1 MKEKKRFLLLLGLIF
16 VHLLLISIQVPKG
29 SEPTYFERVV
39 FSVFTPV
46 EHGVVSFFRGL
57 KNFWRNY
64 FYFRDVQRQ
73 NQSLRDEAFRLR
85 QENLALKNLLLK
97 FQGGKGI
104 QDLLSTVSRSILVAS
119 VIGIDSGQI
128 YKSIH
133 LNKGSTDGVRK
144 DMVVLDRKGRLVGR
158 VVEPV
163 SPRESRVQLISDED
177 SGVGVLTERFRVVG
191 ILQGDAGGKCR
202 LKYIVKTNREVMV
215 DEEVLTSG
223 LDGIYPSG
231 IPVGRIVSI
240 TEDTE
245 LFKKIVVEPYFDLSD
260 LDQVAV
266 FTADLRDLS

>member
-1 MKEKKRFLLLLGLIF
+1 MKEKKRFLLFLGLIF

-29 SEPTYFERVV
+29 SEPTYFEKAV

-64 FYFRDVQRQ
+64 LYFRDVQRQ

-97 FQGGKGI
+97 FQGSKGI

-128 YKSIH
+128 YKSIR
-133 LNKGSTDGVRK
+133 LNKGEADGVRK

-163 SPRESRVQLISDED
+163 SSRDSRVQLVSDED

-202 LKYIVKTNREVMV
+202 LKYIVKTNREVTV

-240 TEDTE
+240 TEDTD

>member
-1 MKEKKRFLLLLGLIF
+1 LKEKKRFLLLLGLIL
-16 VHLLLISIQVPKG
+16 VHLLLISIQVPRG
-29 SEPTYFERVV
+29 NEPTYFERAV

-57 KNFWRNY
+57 KSFWRNY

-85 QENLALKNLLLK
+85 EENLALKNLLLK
-97 FQGGKGI
+97 FQGGKEI
-104 QDLLSTVSRSILVAS
+104 QELLSTVSRSILVAS
-119 VIGIDSGQI
+119 VIGIDSSQI
-128 YKSIH
+128 YKSIR
-133 LNKGSTDGVRK
+133 LNKGEADGVRK

-158 VVEPV
+158 VVGPV
-163 SPRESRVQLISDED
+163 SSRESRVQLVSDED

-191 ILQGDAGGKCR
+191 VLQGDTGGKCR
-202 LKYIVKTNREVMV
+202 LKYIVKTNREVTV

-240 TEDTE
+240 TEDTD

>member
-1 MKEKKRFLLLLGLIF
+1 MKEKKRFLLLLGLVF

-29 SEPTYFERVV
+29 NEPTYFERAV

-97 FQGGKGI
+97 FQGAKDI

-119 VIGIDSGQI
+119 VIGIDSSQV
-128 YKSIH
+128 YKSIN
-133 LNKGSTDGVRK
+133 LNKGTNDGVRK

-163 SPRESRVQLISDED
+163 SARESRVQLISDED

-240 TEDTE
+240 TEDTD

-266 FTADLRDLS
+266 FTADLRGLS

>member
-1 MKEKKRFLLLLGLIF
+1 VKEKKRFLLLLGLIF
-16 VHLLLISIQVPKG
+16 VHLLLISIQVPRG

-128 YKSIH
+128 YRSIH

-158 VVEPV
+158 VIEPV
-163 SPRESRVQLISDED
+163 SSRESRVQLVSDED

-245 LFKKIVVEPYFDLSD
+245 LFKKIIVEPYFDLSD

>member
-1 MKEKKRFLLLLGLIF
+1 VKEKKRFLLLLGLIF

-46 EHGVVSFFRGL
+46 EHGVTSFFRGL

-163 SPRESRVQLISDED
+163 SSRESRVQLVSDED

-245 LFKKIVVEPYFDLSD
+245 LFKKIIVEPYFDLSD

>member
-1 MKEKKRFLLLLGLIF
+1 VKEKKRFLLLLGLVF

-29 SEPTYFERVV
+29 NDPTYFERGLFTV
-39 FSVFTPV
+39 FGPV

-57 KNFWRNY
+57 KNFWGNY
-64 FYFRDVQRQ
+64 VYLRDVQEQ

-85 QENLALKNLLLK
+85 EENLAFKNLLLK
-97 FQGGKGI
+97 LQGSKEI
-104 QDLLSTVSRSILVAS
+104 QELLSTVSRSILVAS
-119 VIGIDSGQI
+119 VIGIDPGQI
-128 YKSIH
+128 HKSVH
-133 LNKGSTDGVRK
+133 LNKGTRDGVRK

-163 SPRESRVQLISDED
+163 SLRQSRVQLISDED
-177 SGVGVLTERFRVVG
+177 SGVGVITERFRVVG
-191 ILQGDAGGKCR
+191 ILQGDAEGKCR
-202 LKYIVKTNREVMV
+202 LKYVVKTNKDVLV

-231 IPVGRIVSI
+231 VPVGKIVSVA
-240 TEDTE
+240 EDND

-266 FTADLRDLS
+266 LIVDLRGLS

>member
-64 FYFRDVQRQ
+64 FYFRDVQQQ
-73 NQSLRDEAFRLR
+73 NQSLRDEALRLR

-97 FQGGKGI
+97 FQGGKEI
-104 QDLLSTVSRSILVAS
+104 QELLSTVSRSILVAS
-119 VIGIDSGQI
+119 VIGIDSSQI

-133 LNKGSTDGVRK
+133 LNKGSTDGVQK
-144 DMVVLDRKGRLVGR
+144 DMVVLDRRGRLVGR
-158 VVEPV
+158 IVEPV
-163 SPRESRVQLISDED
+163 SPRESRVQLISDEN
-177 SGVGVLTERFRVVG
+177 SGVGVLTERLRVVG
-191 ILQGDAGGKCR
+191 ILQGDSGGKCR
-202 LKYIVKTNREVMV
+202 LKYIIKTNREVMV

-240 TEDTE
+240 TEDTD
-245 LFKKIVVEPYFDLSD
+245 LFKKIIVEPYFDLSD

>member
-1 MKEKKRFLLLLGLIF
+1 VKEKKRFLLLLGLIF
-16 VHLLLISIQVPKG
+16 IHLLLISIQVPKG

-46 EHGVVSFFRGL
+46 EHGVTSFFRGL

-163 SPRESRVQLISDED
+163 SSRESRVQLVSDED

-202 LKYIVKTNREVMV
+202 LKYIVKTNKEVVV

-245 LFKKIVVEPYFDLSD
+245 LFKKIIVEPYFDLSD

>member
-1 MKEKKRFLLLLGLIF
+1 MKEKKRFLLLLGLVF
-16 VHLLLISIQVPKG
+16 VHLMLISIQVPKG
-29 SEPTYFERVV
+29 NEPTYFERAV
-39 FSVFTPV
+39 FSVFTPI

-73 NQSLRDEAFRLR
+73 NRSLRDEAFRLQ

-97 FQGGKGI
+97 FRGAEEI
-104 QDLLSTVSRSILVAS
+104 QSLLTTVSRSILVAS
-119 VIGIDSGQI
+119 VIGVDSGQI
-128 YKSIH
+128 HKSIR
-133 LNKGSTDGVRK
+133 LNKGSADGVRK

-163 SPRESRVQLISDED
+163 SAGESRVQLITDED
-177 SGVGVLTERFRVVG
+177 SGVGVLTERYRVVG
-191 ILQGDAGGKCR
+191 ILRGDAEGKCR
-202 LKYIVKTNREVMV
+202 LNYIVKTNREVRA

-231 IPVGRIVSI
+231 LPVGRIISI
-240 TEDTE
+240 VEDTD
-245 LFKKIVVEPYFDLSD
+245 LFKKIVVQPYFDLSD

>member
-1 MKEKKRFLLLLGLIF
+1 VKEKKRFLLLLGLVF

-29 SEPTYFERVV
+29 NEPTYFERAV
-39 FSVFTPV
+39 FSVFSPV
-46 EHGVVSFFRGL
+46 EHGVVSFSRSL

-73 NQSLRDEAFRLR
+73 NQSLQEEVFRLR
-85 QENLALKNLLLK
+85 QENQALKNLLLK
-97 FQGGKGI
+97 FQGSKEI
-104 QDLLSTVSRSILVAS
+104 QELLSTVSRSILVAS

-128 YKSIH
+128 HKSIR
-133 LNKGSTDGVRK
+133 LNRGTADGVRK

-163 SPRESRVQLISDED
+163 SSRESRVQLISDED

-191 ILQGDAGGKCR
+191 ILQGDAKGKCR
-202 LKYIVKTNREVMV
+202 LKYIVKTNREIMV

-231 IPVGRIVSI
+231 LPVGRVVSI
-240 TEDTE
+240 AEDTD
-245 LFKKIVVEPYFDLSD
+245 LFKQIVVEPYFDLSD

>member
-1 MKEKKRFLLLLGLIF
+1 MKEKKRFLLLLGLVF
-16 VHLLLISIQVPKG
+16 LHLLLISVQVPKG
-29 SEPTYFERVV
+29 NEPTYFERAV
-39 FSVFTPV
+39 FSIFGPV

-64 FYFRDVQRQ
+64 VYFRDIQQQ
-73 NQSLRDEAFRLR
+73 NQSLQDEALRLR

-97 FQGGKGI
+97 FQGRKEI
-104 QDLLSTVSRSILVAS
+104 QELLSTVSRSILVAS
-119 VIGIDSGQI
+119 VIGIDPGQI
-128 YKSIH
+128 HKSIR
-133 LNKGSTDGVRK
+133 LNKGTADGVRK
-144 DMVVLDRKGRLVGR
+144 DMVVLDRKGCLVGR
-158 VVEPV
+158 IVEPV
-163 SPRESRVQLISDED
+163 SSKESRVQLISDED

-191 ILQGDAGGKCR
+191 ILQGDAEGKCR

-240 TEDTE
+240 AENTE
-245 LFKKIVVEPYFDLSD
+245 LFKEIVVAPYFDLSD

-266 FTADLRDLS
+266 FIADLRDLS

>member
-1 MKEKKRFLLLLGLIF
+1 VKEKKRFLLLLGLIF

-163 SPRESRVQLISDED
+163 SSRESRVQLISDED

-191 ILQGDAGGKCR
+191 ILQGDGGGKCR
-202 LKYIVKTNREVMV
+202 LKYIVKTNREIMV